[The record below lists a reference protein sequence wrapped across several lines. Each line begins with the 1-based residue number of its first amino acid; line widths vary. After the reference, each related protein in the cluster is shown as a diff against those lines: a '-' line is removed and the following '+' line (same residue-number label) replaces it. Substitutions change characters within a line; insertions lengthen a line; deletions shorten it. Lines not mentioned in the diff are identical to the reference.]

1 MTGVSSRNA
10 DVAAD
15 MAAIFATT
23 ASRRTPPAMAA
34 AAPGA
39 MIARAT
45 PRASRGRKLLRTL
58 VLLALLAVAGAV
70 MLGRPQ
76 DAPRVTL
83 PAEPKAAT
91 VAERATVPAPV
102 PPTPVPPA
110 PVPTP
115 TPTPSPTPSAS
126 GTSAP
131 VPKPASTATADR
143 TSPAAKAGGDAAGID
158 IARSPDQPRA
168 GSRCSGDPDGCL
180 YDRVRAADDRLV
192 RAYQRARFAG
202 VPIAELRDVRRRWDR
217 ALARSLDEPGETI
230 RAYDALADELEDAR
244 ARTARRAE

>member
-58 VLLALLAVAGAV
+58 VPLALLALLGVAGAV

-102 PPTPVPPA
+102 PPAPA
-110 PVPTP
+110 PAP

-126 GTSAP
+126 GTGAP
-131 VPKPASTATADR
+131 PPKPASTATANR

-217 ALARSLDEPGETI
+217 ALARSLDEPRETF

>member
-23 ASRRTPPAMAA
+23 VSRRTPPAMAA

-45 PRASRGRKLLRTL
+45 PRASRGRKLLRIL
-58 VLLALLAVAGAV
+58 VPLALLGVAGAV

-102 PPTPVPPA
+102 PPAPA
-110 PVPTP
+110 PAP

-126 GTSAP
+126 GTGAP
-131 VPKPASTATADR
+131 PPKPASTATANR